1 MAQVDSL
8 LRVIASMGADEL
20 RLGSDRTPQALL
32 GGVPKKLSAPA
43 TPAAEL
49 QLLLAE
55 ILPPSAFTDLEA
67 TGRVESAHEAG
78 GLGVFSVRITAR
90 RSEGPGLYDV
100 SLRRGG
106 PRPVAAA
113 AAAAAA
119 AATVAAPGATVAGVP
134 MSVAPV
140 RREARTAPSPRASTS
155 TSRVEPADA
164 QLGNSALERLV
175 GLAVDRGASD
185 LHLAEGK
192 APIARVDGRLVALEV
207 FDGSGEEALAELFAG
222 DADRGSRDDARPL
235 AGRRVRIHTYR
246 TGGEKCGAL
255 RILPNAPPELGRLE
269 LPASVADLASLTS
282 GLVLVC
288 GPTGS
293 GKSTTLAAL
302 AIARLGRRPGLLVG
316 LEEPVEYLLPEPRG
330 SLVRQ
335 RHVGRD
341 VPDFATGLRDALR
354 EDPDVILVGE
364 MRDAESIEL
373 AVTAAETG
381 HLVLASLHARSAAGA
396 IDRILD
402 GARREHRDQIRA
414 SLAQSLRAVIAQQL
428 LPRRGGGRVV
438 AAEVLRGTTT
448 VAHAIREGR
457 TSSMTSAMQSGAREG
472 MVPLDR
478 TLADLVRRGVLD
490 PEIARDHAT
499 DPRTFESYL
508 GG

>member
-1 MAQVDSL
+1 VAQVDSL
-8 LRVIASMGADEL
+8 LRVIAALGADEL

-32 GGVPKKLSAPA
+32 GGAPKKLSAPA

-49 QLLLAE
+49 KLLLAE
-55 ILPPSAFTDLEA
+55 IVPASAFAELESSGRIEA
-67 TGRVESAHEAG
+67 THEAQ
-78 GLGVFSVRITAR
+78 GLGAFSVRITAR
-90 RSEGPGLYDV
+90 RHEGPGLYDV
-100 SLRRGG
+100 SLRRGA
-106 PRPVAAA
+106 RSASS
-113 AAAAAA
+113 
-119 AATVAAPGATVAGVP
+119 AAPAPAPAAPAPPPAAP
-134 MSVAPV
+134 MV
-140 RREARTAPSPRASTS
+140 RAEARTAPSPQAPPAQRP
-155 TSRVEPADA
+155 EPSPA
-164 QLGNSALERLV
+164 QPAGKSALERLV
-175 GLAVDRGASD
+175 ALAVERAASD

-192 APIARVDGRLVALEV
+192 QPVARVDGRLVPLDVEGAT
-207 FDGSGEEALAELFAG
+207 GEEALRELFPSVDGASPT
-222 DADRGSRDDARPL
+222 ASHDDARPL
-235 AGRRVRIHTYR
+235 AGRRVRVHTYR
-246 TGGEKCGAL
+246 TAGAKCAAL
-255 RILPNAPPELGRLE
+255 RILPQEPPELSRLE
-269 LPASVADLASLTS
+269 LPAAVAEIAALTS
-282 GLVLVC
+282 GLVIVC

-302 AIARLGRRPGLLVG
+302 ALARLARRPGLLVG
-316 LEEPVEYLLPEPRG
+316 LEDPVEYVLPEPRG

-381 HLVLASLHARSAAGA
+381 HLVLASLHARNAAGA

-428 LPRRGGGRVV
+428 LPRRGGGRVAV
-438 AAEVLRGTTT
+438 AEVLRGTST

-457 TSSMTSAMQSGAREG
+457 SATMTSAMQAGAREG

-478 TLADLVRRGVLD
+478 TLADLVRRGSLD

-508 GG
+508 AG

>member
-8 LRVIASMGADEL
+8 LRVIAALGADEL

-32 GGVPKKLSAPA
+32 GGTPKKLSAPA

-49 QLLLAE
+49 KLLLAE
-55 ILPPSAFTDLEA
+55 IVPAAAFTELDES
-67 TGRVESAHEAG
+67 GRVEAVHEAQ
-78 GLGVFSVRITAR
+78 GLGAFSVRITAR
-90 RSEGPGLYDV
+90 RHEGPGLFDV
-100 SLRRGG
+100 SLRRGAKV
-106 PRPVAAA
+106 VASS
-113 AAAAAA
+113 
-119 AATVAAPGATVAGVP
+119 TLPNAP
-134 MSVAPV
+134 PV
-140 RREARTAPSPRASTS
+140 RSEARTTPSPLAAPPQLRSEPSPLGGRAL
-155 TSRVEPADA
+155 
-164 QLGNSALERLV
+164 LGEAAGARPGGPSALERLV
-175 GLAVDRGASD
+175 GLAVERGASD

-192 APIARVDGRLVALEV
+192 AAVARIDGRLVPLDV
-207 FDGSGEEALAELFAG
+207 FDGSAEEALNELFVG
-222 DADRGSRDDARPL
+222 DEGRRSRDEARAL
-235 AGRRVRIHTYR
+235 SARRVRIHTYR
-246 TGGEKCGAL
+246 TAGQKCAAL
-255 RILPNAPPELGRLE
+255 RILPSEPPELARLE
-269 LPASVADLASLTS
+269 LPPSIGELASSTS
-282 GLVLVC
+282 GLVIVC

-302 AIARLGRRPGLLVG
+302 AIARLARRPGLLVG
-316 LEEPVEYLLPEPRG
+316 LEDPVEYVLPEPRG

-335 RHVGRD
+335 RHVGKD
-341 VPDFATGLRDALR
+341 VADFATGLRDALR

-414 SLAQSLRAVIAQQL
+414 SLAQSLRAVVAQQL

-438 AAEVLRGTTT
+438 AAEILRGTSN

-457 TSSMTSAMQSGAREG
+457 AGTMTSAMQAGAREG

-478 TLADLVRRGVLD
+478 SLADLVRRGLLD
-490 PEIARDHAT
+490 LEIARDHAS
-499 DPRTFESYL
+499 DPRTLESYL